1 LWRKNYN
8 NYYSGAVC
16 VYSNVTV
23 YALSCPKVNGERSP
37 TEVYNDFRSSVLQI
51 LSAHKS
57 PAPVSVANGT
67 VPVDNPGTGQPEVDV
82 ERPSSHRTID
92 HVPEPRV
99 TNLVSEPRA
108 TDLVSEPKTFP
119 RTICVVGECYRENNT
134 NVAIV
139 GLTRN
144 DKPIAF

>member
-1 LWRKNYN
+1 M
-8 NYYSGAVC
+8 C
-16 VYSNVTV
+16 VYSNV

-57 PAPVSVANGT
+57 PAPVAVANGT
-67 VPVDNPGTGQPEVDV
+67 VPVDNPGAGQPEVDV

-92 HVPEPRV
+92 
-99 TNLVSEPRA
+99 LVSEPRA
-108 TDLVSEPKTFP
+108 TDIVSEPETFP

-134 NVAIV
+134 NDV
-139 GLTRN
+139 GLTQN
-144 DKPIAF
+144 DERIVF